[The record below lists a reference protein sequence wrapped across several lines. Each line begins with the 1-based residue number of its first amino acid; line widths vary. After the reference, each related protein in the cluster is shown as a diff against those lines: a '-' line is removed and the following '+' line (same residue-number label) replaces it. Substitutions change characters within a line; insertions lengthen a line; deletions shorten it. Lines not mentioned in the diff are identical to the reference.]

1 VTNLFTVLLAAA
13 LSTNPPAAV
22 SNLVRQAAGAE
33 AAAADPADPVE
44 AGYRRLLAADDA
56 AAAEVDGWI
65 REAAGAAAPDA
76 GLQEKIRARLYE
88 VEAAYRSFLRAHPE
102 HVPARIALGSHL
114 NDQGREEEAAEAWEA
129 ALKHETNSPALY
141 NNLAAIYSHRGPI
154 EKAFDFL
161 ERALELNPR
170 EPVYYHNYANLVF
183 LFRRDAM
190 KRWDFTEQQVFD
202 KALDL
207 FERALRLDPESFLLA
222 ADIAQTHYGVRP
234 FRPAAALAAWERALA
249 LADDDLERQ
258 GVLLHLARVHMM
270 AHRPDE
276 AAAALAQVNHP
287 VHDTMKQRLE
297 RRLQRLREAGKD
309 PGKDA

>member
-1 VTNLFTVLLAAA
+1 VTNLLTVLLAAA

-33 AAAADPADPVE
+33 VAVADPADPVE
-44 AGYRRLLAADDA
+44 AEYRRLLAADDA

-65 REAAGAAAPDA
+65 REAAGVAGPDA
-76 GLQEKIRARLYE
+76 ALQERIRARLYE
-88 VEAAYRSFLRAHPE
+88 VESAWRGFIRAHPA
-102 HVPARIALGSHL
+102 HVPARLALGGHL

-129 ALKHETNSPALY
+129 ALKIETNSPALY
-141 NNLAAIYSHRGPI
+141 NNLAGIYSHRGPI
-154 EKAFDFL
+154 EKAFEYF

-190 KRWDFTEQQVFD
+190 KRWDFTEPQVFD

-207 FERALRLDPESFLLA
+207 FERALRLDPDSFFLA
-222 ADIAQTHYGVRP
+222 ADIAQTHYGIRP
-234 FRPAAALAAWERALA
+234 FRAAAALAAWDRALG
-249 LADDDLERQ
+249 LARDDLERQ
-258 GVLLHLARVHMM
+258 GVLLHVGRVHMM
-270 AHRPDE
+270 AGQPDE
-276 AAAALAQVNHP
+276 AAQALGQVNHP
-287 VHDTMKQRLE
+287 VHEAMKRRLE
-297 RRLQRLREAGKD
+297 LRLRKLREAGKD